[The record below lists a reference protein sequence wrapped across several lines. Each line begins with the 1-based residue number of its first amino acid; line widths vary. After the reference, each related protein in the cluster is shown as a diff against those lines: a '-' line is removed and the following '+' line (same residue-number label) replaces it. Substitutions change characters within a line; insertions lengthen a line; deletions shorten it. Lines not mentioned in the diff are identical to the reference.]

1 MEPDMTLQEIIQ
13 KLNLTVLTT
22 PKDFATVRPTGGY
35 ASDLLSCVM
44 AGAKPG
50 YLWVTLQAHI
60 NIVAVAA
67 LTDTSAVIITE
78 GASPEPEVVE
88 KANSQGVT
96 LLGTSAGT
104 YQVVGKLWEMGIRP

>member
-1 MEPDMTLQEIIQ
+1 MTLQQVIERLQ
-13 KLNLTVLTT
+13 LKVLTN
-22 PKDFATVRPTGGY
+22 PADFSAISPSGGY

-50 YLWVTLQAHI
+50 YLWVTIQAHI

-67 LTDTSAVIITE
+67 LTDTAAIIITE
-78 GASPEPEVVE
+78 GAALEPEVIE

-96 LLGTSAGT
+96 LLGTSEGT
-104 YQVVGKLWEMGIRP
+104 YQVVGKLWELGIR